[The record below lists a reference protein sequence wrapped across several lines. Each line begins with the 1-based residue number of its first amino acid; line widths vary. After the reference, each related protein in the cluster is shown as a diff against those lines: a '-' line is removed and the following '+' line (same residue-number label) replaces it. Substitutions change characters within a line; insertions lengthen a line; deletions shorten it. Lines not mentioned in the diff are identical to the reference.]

1 MKKVLPTC
9 VVLCGIASLLVTG
22 AVGQDASS
30 LAARYGI
37 DAKQAR
43 AMAAQLELRKSSISY
58 AVSDLEH
65 ALFTGSAAACERQLD
80 KSAAL
85 SLNGVEL
92 NTCKDVIDERP
103 ATNDAHQKLK
113 LHNQFVEITE
123 SNPTAARVSVDV
135 TPGGRHDVFTLRQVR
150 DRWLVTSFTSAAVQ
164 MSDRR
169 NSSHQ

>member
-22 AVGQDASS
+22 AVSEDPSS

-43 AMAAQLELRKSSISY
+43 AMAAQLELRKSNISY

-65 ALFTGSAAACERQLD
+65 ALFTGNAAACERQLD

-85 SLNGVEL
+85 SLNGVRL

-103 ATNDAHQKLK
+103 ATKGAHQKLK

-123 SNPTAARVSVDV
+123 NNQDARVSVDV
-135 TPGGRHDVFTLRQVR
+135 TPGGRHDVVTLRQVA

-164 MSDRR
+164 ISDKR

>member
-9 VVLCGIASLLVTG
+9 VVLYGIASLLVTG
-22 AVGQDASS
+22 AVSEDPSS

-43 AMAAQLELRKSSISY
+43 AMAAQLELRKSNISY

-65 ALFTGSAAACERQLD
+65 ALFTGNAAACERQLD

-85 SLNGVEL
+85 SLNGVRL

-103 ATNDAHQKLK
+103 ATKDAHQKLK

-123 SNPTAARVSVDV
+123 NNQDARVSVDV
-135 TPGGRHDVFTLRQVR
+135 TPGGRHDVVTLRQVA

-164 MSDRR
+164 ISDKR